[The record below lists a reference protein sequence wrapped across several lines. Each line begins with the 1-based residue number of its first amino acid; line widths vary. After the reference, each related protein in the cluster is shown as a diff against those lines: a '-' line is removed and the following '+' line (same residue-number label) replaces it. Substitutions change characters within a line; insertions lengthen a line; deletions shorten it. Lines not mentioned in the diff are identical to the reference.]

1 MPPRVP
7 IKERRL
13 IARLFTEGVPQR
25 EICRRT
31 GRSKTAVT
39 RIIKAF
45 RDDEG
50 RLSDAKHSGRRRCTE
65 QEDDMLIVAAA
76 VADPFLNAREIR
88 EELGLDISC
97 DTIRRRLKEAGLESR
112 VAAQKPHVTE
122 RQRQQRLDFAR
133 EFQQWTVDDWSQV
146 IFTDE
151 STFCTRWDQ
160 KRRVWRPWNC
170 RYGWLATSLTYRN
183 SKKIRCYKIMML
195 KTAAERRLWQVTQLL
210 YLSYRNYHFYHRRC
224 LWYYSSIVYA
234 SSFNIKN
241 KWFQHVLK
249 PKRARYVSCSTTVSC
264 LDFLSSLLLPI
275 FYCLMANGK
284 KKLNLAHGTS

>member
-170 RYGWLATSLTYRN
+170 RYG
-183 SKKIRCYKIMML
+183 
-195 KTAAERRLWQVTQLL
+195 
-210 YLSYRNYHFYHRRC
+210 
-224 LWYYSSIVYA
+224 
-234 SSFNIKN
+234 
-241 KWFQHVLK
+241 
-249 PKRARYVSCSTTVSC
+249 
-264 LDFLSSLLLPI
+264 
-275 FYCLMANGK
+275 
-284 KKLNLAHGTS
+284 